1 MIARLV
7 DNEMAMISKRLA
19 TACSIQ
25 PVITTC
31 ASVMSPCDLGVWRV
45 PAMSSRAAGS
55 TGVRQAQA
63 TAPHMDAVRA
73 PGKGGGLS
81 ESATP

>member
-1 MIARLV
+1 
-7 DNEMAMISKRLA
+7 
-19 TACSIQ
+19 
-25 PVITTC
+25 
-31 ASVMSPCDLGVWRV
+31 
-45 PAMSSRAAGS
+45 MSSRAAGS